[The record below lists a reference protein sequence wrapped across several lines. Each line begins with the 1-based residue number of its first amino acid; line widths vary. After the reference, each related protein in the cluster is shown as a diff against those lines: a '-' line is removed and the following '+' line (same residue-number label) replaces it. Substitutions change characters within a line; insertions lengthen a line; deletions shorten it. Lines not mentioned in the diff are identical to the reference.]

1 MSEFVEELT
10 IEYFEDGEQVIE
22 VLEKEI
28 LTKGAWA
35 TIVYLYREID
45 RKTKEW
51 KAPAARVV
59 RYRKMKGV
67 YRQNSKFNISSGKQ
81 ALQLCALLQKWFKN
95 AATTENGEE
104 EGEDNE

>member
-35 TIVYLYREID
+35 TIVYLYREMD

-51 KAPAARVV
+51 KEPAARVV
-59 RYRKMKGV
+59 RYRKTKGV

-81 ALQLCALLQKWFKN
+81 ALQLCGILQKWFKDRV
-95 AATTENGEE
+95 ATENAEE
-104 EGEDNE
+104 ETEDNE